1 MIHIQLLTNI
11 QRQHQAKNDH
21 KEVNFSKTNTN
32 KIQFTR
38 QFTYQLMRGFSKN
51 VTVQNK
57 SISIFPPP
65 IPWCLLN
72 LPTYPPPVFAQFTY
86 SHPLVFCW
94 LKQLLNITFKYW
106 NTCLYVFLSFWVIRG
121 TFKTQCLTKR
131 TQCYVRKIS
140 IMLCPNEKLLIRCL
154 LVQRT
159 WLWKSSQMQI
169 CCLEHLILTL
179 SFLLLVKW
187 SRTKV

>member
-72 LPTYPPPVFAQFTY
+72 LPTYPPPPSICSIYLLPPPSVLLIKTA
-86 SHPLVFCW
+86 
-94 LKQLLNITFKYW
+94 LKYHIQVLNYLFVCLSILLGDQ
-106 NTCLYVFLSFWVIRG
+106 RH
-121 TFKTQCLTKR
+121 FKTQCLTKR

-159 WLWKSSQMQI
+159 
-169 CCLEHLILTL
+169 
-179 SFLLLVKW
+179 
-187 SRTKV
+187 

>member
-1 MIHIQLLTNI
+1 MITRKSILV
-11 QRQHQAKNDH
+11 R
-21 KEVNFSKTNTN
+21 
-32 KIQFTR
+32 QFTR

-72 LPTYPPPVFAQFTY
+72 LPTYPPPSICSIYLLPPPSVLLIKTA
-86 SHPLVFCW
+86 
-94 LKQLLNITFKYW
+94 LKYHIQVLNYLFVCLSILLGDQ
-106 NTCLYVFLSFWVIRG
+106 RH
-121 TFKTQCLTKR
+121 FKTQCLTKR

-159 WLWKSSQMQI
+159 
-169 CCLEHLILTL
+169 
-179 SFLLLVKW
+179 
-187 SRTKV
+187 

>member
-65 IPWCLLN
+65 SPGVCSTYLL
-72 LPTYPPPVFAQFTY
+72 TPPPSICSIYLLPPPSVLLIKTA
-86 SHPLVFCW
+86 
-94 LKQLLNITFKYW
+94 LKYHIQVLNYLFVCLSILLGDQ
-106 NTCLYVFLSFWVIRG
+106 RH
-121 TFKTQCLTKR
+121 FKT
-131 TQCYVRKIS
+131 
-140 IMLCPNEKLLIRCL
+140 RCL
-154 LVQRT
+154 DQKNTML
-159 WLWKSSQMQI
+159 SQKGI
-169 CCLEHLILTL
+169 NCAV
-179 SFLLLVKW
+179 SN
-187 SRTKV
+187 

>member
-72 LPTYPPPVFAQFTY
+72 LPTYPPPPVFAQFTY

-106 NTCLYVFLSFWVIRG
+106 TTCLYVFLSFWVIRG
-121 TFKTQCLTKR
+121 TLRLSVWPKEHNVMSERYQ
-131 TQCYVRKIS
+131 
-140 IMLCPNEKLLIRCL
+140 LCC
-154 LVQRT
+154 VQMKNC
-159 WLWKSSQMQI
+159 WSD
-169 CCLEHLILTL
+169 
-179 SFLLLVKW
+179 VYW
-187 SRTKV
+187 SRGHDYEKVHKCRYVAWNI

>member
-57 SISIFPPP
+57 SISIFLPP

-72 LPTYPPPVFAQFTY
+72 LPTYPPQY
-86 SHPLVFCW
+86 
-94 LKQLLNITFKYW
+94 LLNLPTP
-106 NTCLYVFLSFWVIRG
+106 T
-121 TFKTQCLTKR
+121 
-131 TQCYVRKIS
+131 
-140 IMLCPNEKLLIRCL
+140 P
-154 LVQRT
+154 
-159 WLWKSSQMQI
+159 
-169 CCLEHLILTL
+169 
-179 SFLLLVKW
+179 
-187 SRTKV
+187 